1 MGRPKP
7 RLVGRAKHSNA
18 LTKRVYYD
26 YFLAWFTTYEMPKAV
41 LIQHSMVG
49 VLYRFLQ
56 ISIIAYFIGWVLV
69 KEKGYQAS
77 ERPIYGVS
85 ATVRGT
91 AFSNEEHCSS
101 HLAAGPMVYT
111 DADLVQPPIQNAG
124 FFLVTRVYSTIDQLR
139 NKCAEAPELLD
150 ARCRSDAQCPV
161 GQIAGNKVP
170 EEFAHL
176 TNTSWFDV
184 ESYGHGPFTGHCL
197 SKTMTC
203 EVTAWCPILENTD
216 PQDYSWYP
224 SVLSDFDTRTL
235 TNRSDKHFVYKS
247 FTEQRMMQLN
257 ANLLKVDKVAP
268 LYEVLNFTVLIR
280 NSIEFPIYKIK
291 RNNILSWMNNT
302 YLQMCRFNVS
312 DEVDRHCPRFRIQDI
327 ISLSGV
333 DVRYILHHGG
343 IIDININWDCDL
355 DKALEKCIP
364 AYSFRYL
371 GALTSTATAK
381 QDVVHMGEKYYLE
394 LANYFTSS
402 QHRRM
407 LHKFNGIQF
416 LVSVTGKGGR
426 FSLLEFSMKIGS
438 CMALFGTA
446 TLLCNL
452 ILVHFSRDRHR
463 YKQTVCHLS
472 TLTKGKGFIKRR
484 HVNLPPPK
492 PALYKPENL
501 ATVIEFYA
509 ACNETDL
516 LPGFKINI
524 KKQKGNYAVN
534 ITEDRQCPSIIQRRF
549 TKVHLLHKG
558 I

>member
-1 MGRPKP
+1 
-7 RLVGRAKHSNA
+7 
-18 LTKRVYYD
+18 
-26 YFLAWFTTYEMPKAV
+26 MPKAI
-41 LIQHSMVG
+41 LIQYSTVG
-49 VLYRFLQ
+49 IIYRFLQ
-56 ISIIAYFIGWVLV
+56 ISIIAYFIGWVIV

-91 AFSNEEHCSS
+91 AFSNAEHFSG
-101 HLAAGPMVYT
+101 HLATGPMVYT
-111 DADLVQPPIQNAG
+111 DADLVQPPIQNSG
-124 FFLVTRVYSTIDQLR
+124 FFLVTRVYSTIEQLR
-139 NKCAEAPELLD
+139 HTCAEAPDLLD

-161 GQIAGNKVP
+161 GQIAGNRVP
-170 EEFAHL
+170 GEFAHL

-184 ESYGHGPFTGHCL
+184 ESYGHGPFTGRCL

-203 EVTAWCPILENTD
+203 EVIAWCPILENTD

-224 SVLSDFDTRTL
+224 SVLSDFDNLAL
-235 TNRSDKHFVYKS
+235 TNRSHCAPKYFFSKS
-247 FTEQRMMQLN
+247 FTEQRTLQLD
-257 ANLLKVDKVAP
+257 ADLLKVDKVAP
-268 LYEVLNFTVLIR
+268 LYEVLNFTVFIR
-280 NSIEFPIYKIK
+280 NSIEFPFYKIK
-291 RNNILSWMNNT
+291 RNNILGWMNNT
-302 YLQMCRFNVS
+302 YLKMCRFNVS
-312 DEVDRHCPRFRIQDI
+312 DEVDRHCPRFRIQDVI
-327 ISLSGV
+327 RLSGA
-333 DVRYILHHGG
+333 DVRYILLHGG

-355 DKALEKCIP
+355 DTALEKCIP

-381 QDVVHMGEKYYLE
+381 QDVVQMDDKYYLE
-394 LANYFTSS
+394 FADYFTSS

-416 LVSVTGKGGR
+416 LISVTGKGGR

-446 TLLCNL
+446 SLLCNL
-452 ILVHFSRDRHR
+452 ILVHFSRDRRR
-463 YKQTVCHLS
+463 YKQTVWRLS

-492 PALYKPENL
+492 PALYKTENL
-501 ATVIEFYA
+501 AEVIELYA
-509 ACNETDL
+509 ACNETEM

-524 KKQKGNYAVN
+524 KKQKGSCVAS
-534 ITEDRQCPSIIQRRF
+534 ITEDRQCPSIIQRRSIRIY
-549 TKVHLLHKG
+549 LLPEG

>member
-7 RLVGRAKHSNA
+7 RLVSRAKSNNFSI
-18 LTKRVYYD
+18 TRVHYD
-26 YFLAWFTTYEMPKAV
+26 YFLAWFTTYEMPKAI
-41 LIQHSMVG
+41 LIQHSTVG
-49 VLYRFLQ
+49 VIYRFLQ
-56 ISIIAYFIGWVLV
+56 ISIIAYFIGWVIV

-77 ERPIYGVS
+77 ERPTYGVS

-91 AFSNEEHCSS
+91 AFSNAKYCSS
-101 HLAAGPMVYT
+101 YLAAGPIVYT
-111 DADLVQPPIQNAG
+111 DADLVQPPIQNSG

-139 NKCAEAPELLD
+139 NTCAEAPDLLD
-150 ARCRSDAQCPV
+150 ARCRSDAQCPL

-184 ESYGHGPFTGHCL
+184 ENYGHGPFTGRCL

-203 EVTAWCPILENTD
+203 EVIAWCPIMENTD

-224 SVLSDFDTRTL
+224 SALPDFDNLTL
-235 TNRSDKHFVYKS
+235 TNRPDYAPKYLFGKS
-247 FTEQRMMQLN
+247 YTEQRMVQLD
-257 ANLLKVDKVAP
+257 ADLLRVDKVAP

-280 NSIEFPIYKIK
+280 NSIEFPFYKIK
-291 RNNILSWMNNT
+291 RNNILGWMNNT
-302 YLQMCRFNVS
+302 YLKMCCFNVS
-312 DEVDRHCPRFRIQDI
+312 DEVDRHCPRFRIQDV
-327 ISLSGV
+327 ISLSGA
-333 DVRYILHHGG
+333 DVRYILLHGG
-343 IIDININWDCDL
+343 IVDININWDCDL

-371 GALTSTATAK
+371 GALTNTATAE
-381 QDVVHMGEKYYLE
+381 QDVVHMDEKYYLQF
-394 LANYFTSS
+394 ANYFTSS

-416 LVSVTGKGGR
+416 LISVTGKGRR

-438 CMALFGTA
+438 CLALFGTA

-452 ILVHFSRDRHR
+452 ILVQFSRDRRR
-463 YKQTVCHLS
+463 YKQTVYRLS

-484 HVNLPPPK
+484 HANPPPPK
-492 PALYKPENL
+492 PALYKPEKL
-501 ATVIEFYA
+501 AKVMEFYVA
-509 ACNETDL
+509 RNETEM

-524 KKQKGNYAVN
+524 KKKRGTV
-534 ITEDRQCPSIIQRRF
+534 
-549 TKVHLLHKG
+549 
-558 I
+558 